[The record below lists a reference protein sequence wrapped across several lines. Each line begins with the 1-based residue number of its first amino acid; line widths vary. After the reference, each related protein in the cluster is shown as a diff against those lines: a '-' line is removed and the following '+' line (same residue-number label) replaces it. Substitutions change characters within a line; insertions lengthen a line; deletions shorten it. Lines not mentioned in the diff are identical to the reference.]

1 MSQTKS
7 LDIALFGATGF
18 TGGLVAE
25 YLARTAR
32 TRPLRWALAGRNR
45 QKLEALR
52 SALGKAHPES
62 TEVELAFADSGD
74 EASLRALAA
83 RSKVIITTVGPYAK
97 YGELLVKA
105 CAEVGADY
113 VDLTGEPAFV
123 EAMIER
129 YHARAEQRGV
139 KIVHACGFDSIPH
152 DMGAYVTLKALR
164 ARMTEAERAVTPVQI
179 EGFVRA
185 NGSLSGGTWH
195 SAIQAMASLRADE
208 KARKARPQ
216 AEMQGGQR
224 KVHHTRPAAG
234 FRKELGMWVLPMPTI
249 DPLIVLRSARSLPEY
264 GPDFRYGHY
273 VALPHGHQAL
283 GLMLG
288 VGTLF
293 ALSQFKPT
301 RALLLKL
308 RDPGE
313 GPDAETRAKGWF
325 KVTFLG
331 QAGQHR
337 LRCEVRG
344 GDPGYGDTA
353 KMLAEA
359 ALCLAFERQC
369 LPAHSGIV
377 TSAAGLG
384 EPLIERLRAVGISFD
399 VL

>member
-1 MSQTKS
+1 
-7 LDIALFGATGF
+7 
-18 TGGLVAE
+18 
-25 YLARTAR
+25 
-32 TRPLRWALAGRNR
+32 
-45 QKLEALR
+45 
-52 SALGKAHPES
+52 
-62 TEVELAFADSGD
+62 
-74 EASLRALAA
+74 
-83 RSKVIITTVGPYAK
+83 
-97 YGELLVKA
+97 
-105 CAEVGADY
+105 
-113 VDLTGEPAFV
+113 
-123 EAMIER
+123 
-129 YHARAEQRGV
+129 
-139 KIVHACGFDSIPH
+139 
-152 DMGAYVTLKALR
+152 
-164 ARMTEAERAVTPVQI
+164 
-179 EGFVRA
+179 
-185 NGSLSGGTWH
+185 
-195 SAIQAMASLRADE
+195 MASLRVDE

-216 AEMQGGQR
+216 PQDGER
-224 KVHHTRPAAG
+224 KVQHARPAG
-234 FRKELGMWVLPMPTI
+234 SFRKELGMWVLPMPTI
-249 DPLIVLRSARSLPEY
+249 DPQIVLRSARSLPEY

-273 VALPHGHQAL
+273 VALPHAHQAL

-293 ALSQFKPT
+293 GLAQLKPT

-313 GPDAETRAKGWF
+313 GPDAEARAKGWF

-359 ALCLAFERQC
+359 ALCLAFDRER

-384 EPLIERLRAVGISFD
+384 EPLIERLRGAGISFA